1 LDSAYIAL
9 NNEQNNEEIDE
20 ERIDNLRTYLGFDDE
35 DDLRRYLKH
44 DFVEYL

>member
-9 NNEQNNEEIDE
+9 NNEQNNKEIDKE
-20 ERIDNLRTYLGFDDE
+20 LIDNLRTYLGFDDE

-44 DFVEYL
+44 YFVE